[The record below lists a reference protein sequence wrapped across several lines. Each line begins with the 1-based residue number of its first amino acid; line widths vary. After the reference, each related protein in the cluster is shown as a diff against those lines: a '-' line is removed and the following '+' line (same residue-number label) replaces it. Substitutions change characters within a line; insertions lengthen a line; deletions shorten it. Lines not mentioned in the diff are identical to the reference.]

1 MVVPPPRS
9 HPWPRLQSLGSVAA
23 LHRHAFDDGEE
34 RVDCGSA
41 VLVAHEGTSADS
53 SGAWLDDEDGGFSA
67 AQAAQFLAGGPL
79 TLGWVTPS
87 PSRAGSDSVY
97 VYCWV
102 TIGD

>member
-1 MVVPPPRS
+1 M
-9 HPWPRLQSLGSVAA
+9 
-23 LHRHAFDDGEE
+23 AFDPSAPPHRDSPSRPFTALRRYAFDEGDQ

-41 VLVAHEGTSADS
+41 VLVAPPGEPECSAPS
-53 SGAWLDDEDGGFSA
+53 LGGDDDAFSL
-67 AQAAQFLAGGPL
+67 AQAKQFLAGGPL

-87 PSRAGSDSVY
+87 PSAGGSVY